1 MTLASMPDGYR
12 AAVFG
17 ARGGIGSALVS
28 LLESDPR
35 CAAIHAGA
43 RTPPEAA
50 SPRTHPF
57 AFDLTAE
64 ATIEQ
69 AAAGTAADG
78 PLHLV
83 IVATG
88 LLHADGVKPEKSW
101 RALDPAAMQTLYA
114 VNALGPA
121 LIAKHTLP
129 QLEKSGKAVFAALS
143 ARVGS
148 IGDNRLGGW
157 HGYRASKAAL
167 NMLIRT
173 FAVELART
181 HPEAACIALHP
192 GTVDTPLSRPFQ
204 SGVPEGRLFTPD
216 QSATRMLGAI
226 DTVTSRQSGRQL
238 AWDGEEIPF

>member
-1 MTLASMPDGYR
+1 MTLASLPDGYR

-17 ARGGIGSALVS
+17 ARGGVGAAIVR
-28 LLESDPR
+28 LLEADPR

-43 RTPPEAA
+43 RTPPDAA
-50 SPRTHPF
+50 SPRTRPF
-57 AFDLTAE
+57 AFDLEAE
-64 ATIEQ
+64 TTIRD
-69 AAAGTAADG
+69 AAAAMATEG
-78 PLHLV
+78 PLHLIV
-83 IVATG
+83 VATG
-88 LLHADGVKPEKSW
+88 LLHAEGVRPEKSW
-101 RALDPAAMQTLYA
+101 RALEPAAMQTLYA
-114 VNALGPA
+114 VNAVGPA

-129 QLEKSGKAVFAALS
+129 MLDRTGKAVFAALS

-167 NMLIRT
+167 NMLMRT
-173 FAVELART
+173 FAVELSRS

-204 SGVPEGRLFTPD
+204 SGVPEGRLFAPD
-216 QSATRMLGAI
+216 ESATRLLGVI
-226 DTVTSRQSGRQL
+226 DTVTPRHSGRQL